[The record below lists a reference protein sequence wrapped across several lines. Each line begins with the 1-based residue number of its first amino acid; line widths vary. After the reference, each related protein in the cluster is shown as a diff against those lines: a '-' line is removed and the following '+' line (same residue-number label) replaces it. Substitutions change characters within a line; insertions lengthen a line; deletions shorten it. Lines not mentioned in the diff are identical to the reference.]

1 MRKNL
6 FFNHIFGLSLEA
18 YFEFYIVGTLNMQSL
33 QLNLNGEILG
43 ALLAIFCLFL
53 IHVVLTCMSLYVL
66 TRTKKNLDDENF
78 KYFFG
83 EMYENT
89 KYDTKLTLLYTT
101 IFILRR
107 FIYLTLGI
115 FITDSGLAGV

>member
-1 MRKNL
+1 
-6 FFNHIFGLSLEA
+6 
-18 YFEFYIVGTLNMQSL
+18 
-33 QLNLNGEILG
+33 LNLNGEILG

-53 IHVVLTCMSLYVL
+53 IHVVLTCMSLYIL
-66 TRTKKNLDDENF
+66 TRTKKALDDEDF
-78 KYFFG
+78 KYFYG

-107 FIYLTLGI
+107 FIYLSLGI
-115 FITDSGLAGV
+115 FITDSGYAGV